1 MADRRRR
8 GKSKRAGE
16 DPARFEEERAARTL
30 LFSSF
35 LPSDER
41 KNPDWS
47 NLMNYL
53 LAQRIDCI
61 VADYCNS

>member
-1 MADRRRR
+1 MPAWQTVE
-8 GKSKRAGE
+8 GKGSQNERGE

-35 LPSDER
+35 LPSDAR

-47 NLMNYL
+47 NLL
-53 LAQRIDCI
+53 LAEF
-61 VADYCNS
+61 